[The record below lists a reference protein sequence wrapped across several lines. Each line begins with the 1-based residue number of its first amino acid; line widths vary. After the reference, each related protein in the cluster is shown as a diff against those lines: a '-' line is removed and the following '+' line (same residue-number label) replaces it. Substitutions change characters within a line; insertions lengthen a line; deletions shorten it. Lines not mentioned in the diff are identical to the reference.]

1 MALLGLP
8 HFSSSDFLKIHL
20 LQLVDIEIGLKTG
33 SLKAAIGEIDQD
45 EESLLSLGKRSIEK
59 KRFLSDIARMRGGG
73 GSTHARIFRPS
84 FSKCIFGQ

>member
-8 HFSSSDFLKIHL
+8 HFSSSDFLKINH

-59 KRFLSDIARMRGGG
+59 KRFLSGIARI
-73 GSTHARIFRPS
+73 T
-84 FSKCIFGQ
+84 